1 MRPYQVDGLV
11 LTLYPT
17 CNIKSSFGTINP
29 PKRHQA
35 PMQHSPE
42 NLWTSRSWGLPPSGS
57 GPGPSRYDVTNA
69 RISRA
74 LSHLGYENEAVPC
87 EPLPLDHHTLPYG
100 QVKEVRWEQ
109 TDGWKGR
116 ELTLSYLPATA
127 SSYESISARNGAG
140 WSRRLRDLA
149 IASASEA
156 VMT

>member
-1 MRPYQVDGLV
+1 M
-11 LTLYPT
+11 LTLYLT
-17 CNIKSSFGTINP
+17 CHIKSSFGTISP
-29 PKRHQA
+29 SKRHQA
-35 PMQHSPE
+35 LMQHSPE
-42 NLWTSRSWGLPPSGS
+42 NLWTSRPWGLPPSGS

-74 LSHLGYENEAVPC
+74 LSHLGHEKKAPPC
-87 EPLPLDHHTLPYG
+87 AAPNLNHHTPPYG
-100 QVKEVRWEQ
+100 AIVGVRWER
-109 TDGWKGR
+109 TYGWKGR
-116 ELTLSYLPATA
+116 ALILACLPAPA